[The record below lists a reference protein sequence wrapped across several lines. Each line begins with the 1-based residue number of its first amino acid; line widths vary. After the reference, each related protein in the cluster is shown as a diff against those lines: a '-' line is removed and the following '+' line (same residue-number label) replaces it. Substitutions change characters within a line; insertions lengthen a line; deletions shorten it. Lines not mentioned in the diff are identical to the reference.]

1 MNERRLLPVYLLGAA
16 GSAYAFWYYVS
27 MGSVPSALLFGVLT
41 AAFVARLRILT
52 ADS

>member
-16 GSAYAFWYYVS
+16 GSAYVFWYYVS
-27 MGSVPSALLFGVLT
+27 TSAFLPALVFGLVT

>member
-27 MGSVPSALLFGVLT
+27 ASAVLPALVFGLVT